1 MRTEIVNYLK
11 GLKFT
16 GFTVSDEL
24 PWDASTQPLYI
35 KNPKKIYVD
44 NDQKSVETIIQAL
57 NGLNIRNE
65 TTTVSVYLTT
75 DAKQKPSNYDA
86 VITAIVAGKDSAD
99 IDGKMSRECDVNTDF
114 TGDLMT
120 TTLEFRFT
128 KLI

>member
-1 MRTEIVNYLK
+1 MRTEIYNYLK
-11 GLKFT
+11 GLKFA
-16 GFTVSDEL
+16 GFNLSDEL
-24 PWDASTQPLYI
+24 PWDASGQPLYI

-86 VITAIVAGKDSAD
+86 VITAIVAGKDSAA
-99 IDGKMSRECDVNTDF
+99 IDGKMSRECDVATAY

-120 TTLEFRFT
+120 TTLEFRFS

>member
-11 GLKFT
+11 GLKFA

-86 VITAIVAGKDSAD
+86 VITAIVAGKDLAD
-99 IDGKMSRECDVNTDF
+99 IGGKTARECDVATDF

>member
-1 MRTEIVNYLK
+1 MRTEILTYLK
-11 GLKFT
+11 GLKFA
-16 GFTVSDEL
+16 GITVSDEL
-24 PWDASTQPLYI
+24 PWDASAQPLYI

-99 IDGKMSRECDVNTDF
+99 IGGKTARECDVATDF